1 MPTLTEPATQT
12 PTTAGRIDRGDADRL
27 TVHAWRTPIDHI
39 GHDHRS
45 PYAERFWLPII
56 GPTCLFLL
64 RCLAYGY
71 DDNPDT
77 LILSRGALGQQ
88 LGLNRDNGGT
98 GKHSP
103 LSRAFQRLEMF
114 RLATQAAPN
123 VVSVRVAMPWLDA
136 GQVTH
141 LADAHRAEHAAWVI
155 AFDTNHP
162 EHTALRGNAAHV
174 AVMRRKNAS
183 PELIVASLKAWNVD
197 PATITDL
204 LAS

>member
-1 MPTLTEPATQT
+1 MPTLTEPAMQA
-12 PTTAGRIDRGDADRL
+12 PTMINRGDADRL
-27 TVHAWRTPIDHI
+27 TVHAWHTPIDHI

-71 DDNPDT
+71 DTNPDT
-77 LILSRGALGQQ
+77 LILSRSALGVQ

-103 LSRAFQRLEMF
+103 LSRAFQRLETF
-114 RLATQAAPN
+114 RLATQLAPN
-123 VVSVRVAMPWLDA
+123 VVSVRAAMPWLDA

-141 LADAHRAEHAAWVI
+141 LADAHRDEHAAWVT
-155 AFDTNHP
+155 AFNTNHP
-162 EHTALRGNAAHV
+162 DHAELRGNAAQV
-174 AVMRRKNAS
+174 AVMRRKNAT
-183 PELIVASLKAWNVD
+183 PELIVASLTAWNVD